1 MPMARKKPP
10 SPNPPELDA
19 LKKIQI
25 GLEELP
31 EQFQNAFRP
40 GRQLLFNYAKGIASG
55 LGVITAFAIII
66 PLIVWFLQRIQWV
79 PLIGDF
85 VSQVAVQVEEARRR

>member
-1 MPMARKKPP
+1 MAQKKLP
-10 SPNPPELDA
+10 SPKPPELDA

-40 GRQLLFNYAKGIASG
+40 GRQLFFSYLKGIASG

-66 PLIVWFLQRIQWV
+66 PLLLWFLQRIQWI
-79 PLIGDF
+79 PLLGDF